1 MKKETGKSYLA
12 AFVALTLALIPSA
25 FAAADA
31 DVTSLVTTATD
42 SFAAIKVFVISVV
55 VFGVVLTLIK
65 LLKRR

>member
-1 MKKETGKSYLA
+1 MNKKNRKLVLVSFLA
-12 AFVALTLALIPSA
+12 LAFGLIPSA

-42 SFAAIKVFVISVV
+42 SFAAIKVFVISIV
-55 VFGVVLTLIK
+55 VFGVVLSLIK